1 MGYLFITSFNK
12 FSNKSTRIYLMPH
25 TELSVS
31 NVKKAEN
38 AIPIFEYLLI
48 K

>member
-1 MGYLFITSFNK
+1 
-12 FSNKSTRIYLMPH
+12 MPH

-48 K
+48 KQNDKDIRK